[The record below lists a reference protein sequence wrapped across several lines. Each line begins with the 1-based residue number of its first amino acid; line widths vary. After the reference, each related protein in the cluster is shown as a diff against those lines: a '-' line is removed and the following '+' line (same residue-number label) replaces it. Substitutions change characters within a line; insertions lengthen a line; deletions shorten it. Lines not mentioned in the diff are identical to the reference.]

1 MNKKIIILSIT
12 FGWCHVRGSADRV
25 RFINFKCFEI
35 EQNQT
40 SSCSSPIIV
49 YESILGFSYWSS
61 FFIQIRPK
69 KTLLAIFLLIHLAK
83 YNKEIKMTVKFLMI
97 TFKQSCVIMFPR
109 FLKIFCAFLKKIS
122 TSTISGWVGCR
133 RKIFLTKLVLMPVM
147 RNLQRKLH
155 AKFRPN
161 RTIIL
166 EVMPFFH
173 FFIW

>member
-1 MNKKIIILSIT
+1 MGGLCKVSWAKLRAAFIVLRDGK
-12 FGWCHVRGSADRV
+12 GWCHVRGSADRV

-109 FLKIFCAFLKKIS
+109 FLKIFCAFLKKS
-122 TSTISGWVGCR
+122 LQAPFLAGWAVAG
-133 RKIFLTKLVLMPVM
+133 
-147 RNLQRKLH
+147 
-155 AKFRPN
+155 KFFSPS
-161 RTIIL
+161 L
-166 EVMPFFH
+166 F
-173 FFIW
+173 WCQ